1 MDYIDSLLIMEDDL
15 DDDENLHQFGHS
27 STDHPNEEN
36 QSTEPDLSQEAGP
49 SQESASPKVPDWCV
63 CG

>member
-1 MDYIDSLLIMEDDL
+1 MEDDL